1 MAATAAGRGV
11 TLVYHVHFTCA
22 PDYMARRL
30 PFRPGHL
37 TQLATLRAEGRVVA
51 GGPEP
56 GGPAANVLY
65 RGPHREE
72 LARLLEENE
81 FNRAGLFTSQE
92 QRQLPEFLAPLM
104 LPSLEAGLSAS

>member
-1 MAATAAGRGV
+1 MAATAAGRAV

-37 TQLATLRAEGRVVA
+37 TQLATLRAEGRGVA

-56 GGPAANVLY
+56 DGTAANIFY
-65 RGPHREE
+65 RVAARDE
-72 LARLLEENE
+72 LERLLGENE
-81 FNRAGLFTSQE
+81 FNRSGLLTSYE
-92 QRQLPEFLAPLM
+92 PRAFAKFL
-104 LPSLEAGLSAS
+104 